1 MFQKSFVLCS
11 ATALLAVAVACSK
24 SSPSPASP
32 SSSASANGEAA
43 ADGSTLK
50 VTAPAPQSPV
60 NNAQPQGLTLVAGTS
75 TAQFLSATP
84 ALTYEFQILTG
95 AGTVIPAC
103 TMIVSPSGSTV
114 SATPTCTLEFDAAH
128 RWRVRARM
136 GASAFG
142 PWSAEATFRSPIGG
156 YITGN
161 EIYDPLYTGTTVG
174 GVRGS
179 VTFTSEGAR
188 LNGQES
194 HIRYQ
199 FPTPLTAGEF
209 SVMIKGADEG
219 APGDKS
225 KVFAMQQGDDPDITT
240 NSYRFTA
247 ELRGANYA
255 LPGSVSCRMITG
267 GSNIMDCTRQQFN
280 FDSSRW
286 YFWKLTWDNG
296 GSFNISIRRDG
307 PNGSL
312 LYNFTHAMHG
322 GIYRPTP
329 HNLYLG
335 SPAGRA
341 GLIDATL
348 PGGIYKNLWVSSRP
362 RPAFPNE

>member
-1 MFQKSFVLCS
+1 MYQKSFVLCA
-11 ATALLAVAVACSK
+11 ATALFAAALACSK

-32 SSSASANGEAA
+32 GAAGAIVGEAA

-60 NNAQPQGLTLVAGTS
+60 NGAQPQSLTLVAGTS
-75 TAQFLSATP
+75 TAQFVQVTP
-84 ALTYEFQILTG
+84 ALTYEFQILTS
-95 AGTVIPAC
+95 AGTPVSAC
-103 TMIVSPSGSTV
+103 TTTVSPSGNTV
-114 SATPTCTLEFDAAH
+114 TATPVCTIDLDTNF

-142 PWSAEATFRSPIGG
+142 PWSSEATFRSPIGG
-156 YITGN
+156 YITAN
-161 EIYDPLYTGTTVG
+161 EIFDPLFSGTTVG
-174 GVRGS
+174 GTRGS
-179 VTFTSEGAR
+179 VTFTPEGAR
-188 LNGQES
+188 LNTHES

-199 FPTPLTAGEF
+199 FASPLTAGEF

-247 ELRGANYA
+247 ELRGSNYV
-255 LPGSVSCRMITG
+255 LPGSISCRMITQ
-267 GSNIMDCTRQQFN
+267 STNIMDCGRQQLN

-286 YFWKLTWDNG
+286 YFWKLVWDNG
-296 GSFNISIRRDG
+296 SSFTITVRRDG
-307 PNGSL
+307 PSGPV
-312 LYNFTHAMHG
+312 LYSFTHAMHG

-335 SPAGRA
+335 SPVGRA
-341 GLIDATL
+341 GPIDATI
-348 PGGIYKNLWVSSRP
+348 PGGIYKNLWVSARP
-362 RPAFPNE
+362 RPAFPGE